1 MCKIW
6 GAPFTL
12 AAICFSCI
20 WFHTE
25 SLFLHLPVPLSLSS
39 FFLILLM
46 PFYAL
51 FHQMSTLK
59 CQLPPPLFRLSM
71 KLWEEEE
78 VEHIGGFV
86 FFPPPRLS
94 FTWIF
99 VCLSLS
105 RSVSLLLFLSRSFVL
120 SILSLSPVT
129 SLSFTLSLS
138 ILVQLS
144 AVSMKAWLM

>member
-12 AAICFSCI
+12 AVICFSCI

-25 SLFLHLPVPLSLSS
+25 SLFLHLSAPLSLSS
-39 FFLILLM
+39 FFLILLI
-46 PFYAL
+46 PFYTL

-59 CQLPPPLFRLSM
+59 CQLFPSFRLSM
-71 KLWEEEE
+71 KLWEEEG
-78 VEHIGGFV
+78 EHIGGFNFISPLV
-86 FFPPPRLS
+86 LS

-105 RSVSLLLFLSRSFVL
+105 QSVSVLLFLSQSFFL
-120 SILSLSPVT
+120 PILLVSPVT

-138 ILVQLS
+138 ILAQLS
-144 AVSMKAWLM
+144 ASLMKRWLM